1 MKFNKYAKSHFD
13 WVEEMGW
20 HNKPLLGTIAMIGSE
35 IGEVA
40 AEVLKPLIPTDTL
53 GEELADVC
61 LRIID
66 LMYSHGF
73 DIDASV
79 NKNKGNITWQS
90 VSHDGDIL
98 ELMVDYGH
106 LVNSARYDALDD
118 KFEFYLSSLLYR
130 VINITEHMNIDL
142 ESCIMQKMDK
152 NKKVGSK
159 GRKV

>member
-1 MKFNKYAKSHFD
+1 MKFNKYAKAHFD

-40 AEVLKPLIPTDTL
+40 AEVLEPLITYDKL

-66 LMYSHGF
+66 LMHSYGI

-79 NKNKGNITWQS
+79 NTNKCSITWQS
-90 VSHDGDIL
+90 IYHNDDIL

-106 LVNSARYDALDD
+106 LVNSARYDTLDE

-130 VINITEHMNIDL
+130 VINISEHMNIDL
-142 ESCIMQKMDK
+142 ESCIVHKMDK

>member
-1 MKFNKYAKSHFD
+1 MKFNKYAKQHFE
-13 WVEEMGW
+13 WVDEMGW

-40 AEVLKPLIPTDTL
+40 AEVLKPLIHNDKL

-61 LRIID
+61 LRIMD

-79 NKNKGNITWQS
+79 NKNKSNISWQS
-90 VSHDGDIL
+90 VSHEGDIL
-98 ELMVDYGH
+98 ELMVDYCH
-106 LVNSARYDALDD
+106 LVNSARYDTLDE

-142 ESCIMQKMDK
+142 DSCIVHKMDK
-152 NKKVGSK
+152 NNKVGSK